1 MADGNP
7 DSSGGPRA
15 AGYSALVAKYDLD
28 VIPNWHESF
37 VATSGTRRIE
47 STGKIVH
54 ETYPITY
61 WPGDSLGDH
70 LEFALKYDGTNL
82 AILASIF
89 RVFDPDGFTAYVKS
103 KPTGKYARRLWYLYE
118 LLTGE
123 RLPLNDLKRGSYVD
137 LLDSEKYYTAST
149 APEPVTYEGE
159 PVTCEGEPV
168 TCGSSVLRIRRQRIN
183 DNLLGDGRFCPMIR
197 RTERIQRFMET
208 GLKERCQQVV
218 AEYPKELLKRAL
230 SYLYTKETKS
240 SFEIEHIKPSAN
252 RTERFIALLQLAE
265 REDFC
270 EKVRL
275 IELQNRIV
283 DPRFAEDYYRKKQN
297 YVGQTVAWEQERV
310 HFACPKPE
318 DVPDLMAGLIAAHQR
333 MDTNWVHPVLHAA
346 SVAYGFVFLHPFD
359 DGNGRIHRFLIHN
372 ILARRG
378 FTPEGLMFPVSAA
391 MLKNPGEYDASL
403 EAFSKPLMPLVEYTL
418 DDEGQMTVQNDTAV
432 WYRYIDMTVQAE
444 ALFAFIEKTIDTE
457 LVEELSFLANYDR
470 TKAAIQGIVDMPDR
484 QIDLFIHFCL
494 QNHGQ
499 LSVGKRSSHFDFLT
513 DEEVGQME
521 QAVQAAYGVGATE

>member
-1 MADGNP
+1 MAAIDLQDAGTQP
-7 DSSGGPRA
+7 
-15 AGYSALVAKYDLD
+15 AGYAALTQRLGLQ
-28 VIPNWHESF
+28 VIPNWHESI
-37 VATSGTRRIE
+37 VASGGTHRID
-47 STGKIVH
+47 SGGDVVR
-54 ETYPITY
+54 ETYTSRY
-61 WPGDSLGDH
+61 WPGEGLGDH
-70 LEFALKYDGTNL
+70 IEFALKYDGVNL
-82 AILASIF
+82 AILGSIF
-89 RVFDPDGFTAYVKS
+89 DAAGSAEITAYVKS
-103 KPTGKYARRLWYLYE
+103 KPTGKYARRIWYLYE
-118 LLTGE
+118 LIMGE
-123 RLPLNDLKRGSYVD
+123 QLPLDNLKRCSYVD
-137 LLDSEKYYTAST
+137 LLKADAYITASP
-149 APEPVTYEGE
+149 AK
-159 PVTCEGEPV
+159 
-168 TCGSSVLRIRRQRIN
+168 RISRQCIN

-270 EKVRL
+270 EKARL
-275 IELQNRIV
+275 IDLQNRIV